1 MGLGL
6 GLGLGLGSG
15 FGFELG
21 AGAGAGVSE
30 HAVELQALDELR
42 IARLPCVPEEV
53 ERQPQRVVRD
63 TRLLVHL
70 VRVRVRGRGR
80 VVSCVT
86 HDSWCTVPSGGGPSV
101 CPSALGAPQF
111 SWCVLP
117 PG

>member
-1 MGLGL
+1 MAITRKTPA
-6 GLGLGLGSG
+6 S
-15 FGFELG
+15 
-21 AGAGAGVSE
+21 
-30 HAVELQALDELR
+30 
-42 IARLPCVPEEV
+42 CVRV
-53 ERQPQRVVRD
+53 RVRVVVR
-63 TRLLVHL
+63 

-101 CPSALGAPQF
+101 CPSAVGAPQF